1 MKLRDYLRVTDPTTV
16 IPVNHNLGGGL
27 NRTEIEDAIT
37 DAGYPLPTTGVQFYI
52 MDTSKAWLIR
62 YFPPLDK
69 YGVEKLSMK

>member
-1 MKLRDYLRVTDPTTV
+1 MKLRDYLRITDAQLV
-16 IPVNHNLGGGL
+16 IQVNSSLGSGL

-37 DAGYPLPTTGVQFYI
+37 NAGYPLPTTGVQFYI

-69 YGVEKLSMK
+69 YGVEKLNMK